1 MRVRQQLSKRLPIH
15 VGQKEVVDALAD
27 IDSVAECGLEAS
39 LELVAFLEDLAVC
52 VNVER
57 RGGRRLRT
65 CTSLLVIDQPIT
77 STPPIPT
84 YSTIFKACDS
94 LRGDL
99 NGASAAYKWS
109 AAASTSTSS
118 RRCEEGRRGDMRR
131 RLLTRRV

>member
-77 STPPIPT
+77 STPPHSHIQ
-84 YSTIFKACDS
+84 YHFQG
-94 LRGDL
+94 LRLAPWRSQRGQ
-99 NGASAAYKWS
+99 
-109 AAASTSTSS
+109 
-118 RRCEEGRRGDMRR
+118 RRLYMVRRGFD
-131 RLLTRRV
+131 